1 MEPECEADEGPVF
14 FSFESNQI
22 NGFLSQAFLTSFEY
36 TNIKYNCSEQFFQ
49 ALKATWFINN
59 DDLYKAI
66 MSATDPREQKALGKH
81 IKENTVFW
89 PQYWA
94 TTVAYRAIRFATRL
108 KFTVSEH
115 APMLAQK
122 LMATGHP
129 ELVMA
134 DPDDAFLGIGMDRVS
149 AAAHVGP
156 WPGRNLLGE
165 VLMEVRLSLRVEASL
180 REERKVFSMARFRVT
195 CPTVSSSQVDTVQ
208 ETE

>member
-1 MEPECEADEGPVF
+1 
-14 FSFESNQI
+14 
-22 NGFLSQAFLTSFEY
+22 
-36 TNIKYNCSEQFFQ
+36 
-49 ALKATWFINN
+49 
-59 DDLYKAI
+59 
-66 MSATDPREQKALGKH
+66 
-81 IKENTVFW
+81 
-89 PQYWA
+89 
-94 TTVAYRAIRFATRL
+94 
-108 KFTVSEH
+108 
-115 APMLAQK
+115 MLAQK

-156 WPGRNLLGE
+156 LPGRNLLGE